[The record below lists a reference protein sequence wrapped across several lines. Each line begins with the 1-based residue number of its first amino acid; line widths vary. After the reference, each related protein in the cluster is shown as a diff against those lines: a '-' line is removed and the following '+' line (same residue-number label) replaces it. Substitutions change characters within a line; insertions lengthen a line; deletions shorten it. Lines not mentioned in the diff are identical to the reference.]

1 MTASEQ
7 ISSGLD
13 SLNRNSHNHDKMGLE
28 DAQTLI
34 RVLCHKK
41 DREASKFLKRQYQ
54 LPASSGDFSA
64 PFICLHDILILYQT
78 MMHDL
83 QIMFF
88 LNKYVWSSNSY
99 RSINVNM
106 YKQDGNCSAVTAVV
120 LECAAPLRT
129 ENEGKKKWG
138 RVVLDGG
145 LGLYPFRNLRRSSIG
160 AFYVSPLQ
168 SLSWRW

>member
-54 LPASSGDFSA
+54 LPASSGDFST

-88 LNKYVWSSNSY
+88 FYKYVWSSNSY
-99 RSINVNM
+99 WSININM

-129 ENEGKKKWG
+129 ENEGKKSGWG
-138 RVVLDGG
+138 GGGGCGRGVVGFG
-145 LGLYPFRNLRRSSIG
+145 KKKN
-160 AFYVSPLQ
+160 Q
-168 SLSWRW
+168 QQQ